1 LINFLCYSFFNTQV
15 SIWSFSYFFTF
26 FYIFL
31 IFTSTIYLVS
41 NVKEFTLFSSF
52 RNSSS
57 FQNISGLDLLL
68 LFFAPIFLFFL
79 INYTWTGSAV
89 SVWFSH
95 LTFNHT
101 QIRVAYLVF
110 FVFGFLWISYL
121 TSFYYPSQEVY
132 DFTIVL
138 FSFFIWMVLLFFSS
152 NLFTVIFFIEILS
165 TAISLTIITSVFSS
179 LYFYN
184 NIDLSNHNYFNHSTP
199 FSFLQTSI
207 FFFWISLIASL
218 GLFVFLTLFYLA
230 LLSLDWFNLEYTFYY
245 YILSGNSKSFTLL
258 SLVWLSFLFCL
269 FLKCGLVPFFFW
281 KPIFFKGIPLHSL
294 FFLYYFFLLFP
305 ISLLFHLSPCS
316 PKRTFLF

>member
-1 LINFLCYSFFNTQV
+1 
-15 SIWSFSYFFTF
+15 
-26 FYIFL
+26 
-31 IFTSTIYLVS
+31 
-41 NVKEFTLFSSF
+41 
-52 RNSSS
+52 
-57 FQNISGLDLLL
+57 
-68 LFFAPIFLFFL
+68 
-79 INYTWTGSAV
+79 
-89 SVWFSH
+89 
-95 LTFNHT
+95 
-101 QIRVAYLVF
+101 
-110 FVFGFLWISYL
+110 
-121 TSFYYPSQEVY
+121 
-132 DFTIVL
+132 
-138 FSFFIWMVLLFFSS
+138 MVLLFFSS

-294 FFLYYFFLLFP
+294 FFYIIFFYFFLFLYFSIFLLVHLNELFYFNVYLNLTFAVVGVVFL
-305 ISLLFHLSPCS
+305 IFILCESFYTKAFLAMSSILNTLLLFL
-316 PKRTFLF
+316 TFNSNLTLDSFIEL